1 MAAEITLFI
10 DESHFKASI
19 TVAMT
24 ANVVMYTL
32 YNAIQE
38 EFPKHSNLKLIDI
51 WLLHGLLIPLIV
63 FIILAINELKN
74 DNNSTSADQ
83 SIITGGPIKNS
94 DRNKITDVEP
104 IFRSGSKEDTGTKNS
119 KTFIQ
124 ICRWIVP
131 TISLTFMTVF
141 IIIWML
147 GSI

>member
-38 EFPKHSNLKLIDI
+38 EFPKHSHLKLIDI

-63 FIILAINELKN
+63 FIILAANELIN
-74 DNNSTSADQ
+74 VNNPNSANQ
-83 SIITGGPIKNS
+83 TNSGVVPMKNS
-94 DRNKITDVEP
+94 DRSKITDVEP
-104 IFRSGSKEDTGTKNS
+104 VIKSGLKEDADKKKS
-119 KTFIQ
+119 RTFIQ

-141 IIIWML
+141 IIIWMF
-147 GSI
+147 G